1 MINIIKFFSPKDCWY
16 YLDDKEK
23 IDFIKLYDKKNDEFI
38 EKGAELIG
46 TYVSRANSDWSR
58 YEIWLFNDIENNI
71 SYSNILEEIG
81 FYEYFVVQNL
91 LGFKTNNLDLG

>member
-23 IDFIKLYDKKNDEFI
+23 IDFIKLYRKENDEFI